1 MTGSVTFTDA
11 AELWDVG
18 AIIEASTP
26 EAEDSS
32 AHRRWYKELRAETWV
47 NALARV

>member
-11 AELWDVG
+11 AELWEEV

-26 EAEDSS
+26 EAEPLQLGADSNTGPFYFLENLDLC
-32 AHRRWYKELRAETWV
+32 R
-47 NALARV
+47 